1 VNLQGRLA
9 ALNYPY
15 FRIKGQPEMPEND
28 KRRTRKPES
37 GKRESGKREK
47 RSWPWRLVS
56 FIAGALLGALIS
68 VGLSKGLTGGEVQP
82 FEAQGFLGNYFGSAV
97 RPTSIEQAWQMLT
110 SDFRQNLQGGY
121 GGYLTWYKKWYAV
134 NLGEVQPLGNNLFR
148 VNVTYVG
155 TGNQPQLTGTGVFSL
170 SCADF
175 IESYDPFN
183 ASCSVKNIR
192 MSYYGFSSI
201 PD

>member
-1 VNLQGRLA
+1 
-9 ALNYPY
+9 
-15 FRIKGQPEMPEND
+15 MPGDD
-28 KRRTRKPES
+28 KRNTGKPDS
-37 GKRESGKREK
+37 GKGKSGKREK

-56 FIAGALLGALIS
+56 FIAGAGLGAVIS
-68 VGLSKGLTGGEVQP
+68 LGLTKGLAGGEVQP
-82 FEAQGFLGNYFGSAV
+82 IEAQKFLGNYFSAAV
-97 RPTSIEQAWQMLT
+97 KHKTIEQSWQMLAP
-110 SDFRQNLQGGY
+110 DFRQNLQGGY
-121 GGYLTWYKKWYAV
+121 KGYMAWYKNWHAV

-148 VNVTYVG
+148 VDVTYVG
-155 TGNQPQLTGTGVFSL
+155 TDNQPHSSGTGVFSL

-183 ASCSVKNIR
+183 ASCSVANIR